1 MKKIYLVSGLLLV
14 IATCGYFIEEK
25 LCFHR
30 RLSMAVSSISVSDF
44 NNWVIMANSA
54 YSWRNP
60 IHCYRFQHV
69 VKEDSLIYEVYYKL
83 NEEKFCREEFTLVN
97 DQPISNMQLEYVRFL
112 AQEIESFRKKA
123 NVDLVWG
130 INCFNEQITIGFWRK
145 GDQYLLTNNRESI
158 GDNSFQTINN
168 NWYLILND

>member
-1 MKKIYLVSGLLLV
+1 M
-14 IATCGYFIEEK
+14 
-25 LCFHR
+25 
-30 RLSMAVSSISVSDF
+30 
-44 NNWVIMANSA
+44 
-54 YSWRNP
+54 
-60 IHCYRFQHV
+60 
-69 VKEDSLIYEVYYKL
+69 

-158 GDNSFQTINN
+158 GDKSFQTINN